1 MKGSPNFY
9 NIFGII
15 KGVLEDSNFK
25 INTLS
30 LILSK
35 INKDEKKETFDLVFY
50 LLSEMKNIMA
60 SPINQ
65 LIFKLLKDN
74 HTNNTKNKN
83 IKNNDENIEIFKI
96 KDQKFLYILKKL
108 SNITHEYLINFYS
121 SVPLDEDIS
130 NINMKGN
137 SYFDILYTLIKSKNS
152 ISIAENYEKIF
163 NNYLN
168 FLNLKNKRDVDK
180 LQIFYSLIKFLYKNS
195 KENLKKFNIK
205 GLVINKIIKFF
216 DEIKTESI
224 ILSILNFVKTKYLK
238 NKKISKK
245 IFKFLISKFS
255 DIKSK
260 IVFHTLIKNNFEII
274 QKNLILN
281 ISNYDLI
288 SKEYTR
294 KIEKTSFFFT
304 DIFNKFNE
312 LNSENKNIFELNF
325 FCFLKDTNK
334 KLNYSN
340 FDYSGN
346 LEILQKILYL
356 SSFDLKTYNYLFKY
370 FSNSLEYNKD
380 IKKLLNHLKF
390 CVINEIIPNEDK
402 VFDLNNLVLFE
413 KIEILFLNKIQIKKD
428 NINESFPTNIFIKDS
443 YKKNLQTSLL
453 NLFSYENVENKKKI
467 EFLETLMEFSDDKI
481 KNKLQKTL
489 LK

>member
-168 FLNLKNKRDVDK
+168 FLNLKNKSDLDK
-180 LQIFYSLIKFLYKNS
+180 LQIFY
-195 KENLKKFNIK
+195 
-205 GLVINKIIKFF
+205 
-216 DEIKTESI
+216 
-224 ILSILNFVKTKYLK
+224 
-238 NKKISKK
+238 
-245 IFKFLISKFS
+245 
-255 DIKSK
+255 
-260 IVFHTLIKNNFEII
+260 
-274 QKNLILN
+274 
-281 ISNYDLI
+281 
-288 SKEYTR
+288 
-294 KIEKTSFFFT
+294 
-304 DIFNKFNE
+304 
-312 LNSENKNIFELNF
+312 
-325 FCFLKDTNK
+325 
-334 KLNYSN
+334 
-340 FDYSGN
+340 
-346 LEILQKILYL
+346 
-356 SSFDLKTYNYLFKY
+356 
-370 FSNSLEYNKD
+370 
-380 IKKLLNHLKF
+380 
-390 CVINEIIPNEDK
+390 
-402 VFDLNNLVLFE
+402 
-413 KIEILFLNKIQIKKD
+413 
-428 NINESFPTNIFIKDS
+428 
-443 YKKNLQTSLL
+443 
-453 NLFSYENVENKKKI
+453 
-467 EFLETLMEFSDDKI
+467 
-481 KNKLQKTL
+481 
-489 LK
+489 